1 MPLFLI
7 SFWHCKMNNEQGLP
21 DVYVYTHLA
30 FSLGDSV
37 CTLIHTT
44 TAASNCLP
52 IHLDMG
58 K

>member
-1 MPLFLI
+1 
-7 SFWHCKMNNEQGLP
+7 MNNEQGLP